1 MKMTT
6 KRYSKLMLTLASAS
20 CLYSG
25 QALAQNE
32 VLPIDDLR
40 AQLTA
45 SAKDG
50 NQRPLEQF
58 AILETETEAE
68 NKKLRDEEAEILRQ
82 LQPEVAPRP
91 AVSKGFVDQGQKF
104 IDDTALAAISAGS
117 SEVPKIKDAFEIAE
131 EHAEPAP
138 IVPDVSRKELE
149 SLKSSNSQLNRKLTQ
164 TQSKL
169 TESEKKLKEA
179 KDRLMMAEAEV
190 QRLSQLLDRRGMD
203 GLSRTRPP
211 AAVASRPAVRAVANA
226 PTRSSEDL
234 PIATVIVD
242 KANLRTGPGT
252 DNSALMSV
260 SKGTRLVVET
270 RNGSWYRVF
279 APNGARAWITGD
291 VLSFTNPNSAPAGVG
306 TALRVRAYDASAERE
321 SNRLLGR
328 ALN

>member
-1 MKMTT
+1 MKTRTNRYT
-6 KRYSKLMLTLASAS
+6 KLVLTFASAS

-45 SAKDG
+45 SAKEG
-50 NQRPLEQF
+50 KQLPLEQF
-58 AILETETEAE
+58 AMLETETEAE

-82 LQPEVAPRP
+82 LQPEASQRP
-91 AVSKGFVDQGQKF
+91 VVSKGFVDQGRMLA
-104 IDDTALAAISAGS
+104 DDSALVATSAGS
-117 SEVPKIKDAFEIAE
+117 ADVAKIQDAFEVAE
-131 EHAEPAP
+131 EHVEIAP
-138 IVPDVSRKELE
+138 VVPDVSRKELE
-149 SLKSSNSQLNRKLTQ
+149 SLKSSNTQLNRKLNQTQ
-164 TQSKL
+164 TKL

-190 QRLSQLLDRRGMD
+190 QRLSQILDRRGMD
-203 GLSRTRPP
+203 GLSRSRPP
-211 AAVASRPAVRAVANA
+211 AAVASQPAVRAVANA
-226 PTRSSEDL
+226 PTRASEDL

-252 DNSALMSV
+252 ENSALMSV

-279 APNGARAWITGD
+279 APNGARAWVTGD

-306 TALRVRAYDASAERE
+306 TALRVRAYDASAEKE